1 MDAYQNGPLTLGIV
15 ARMLGK
21 SIVDVVTGWPNSGPK
36 LFVSR
41 GTTED
46 RESTAQLLERPD
58 ATYVVDAATIAELT
72 RIGCQKALS
81 ALPKVYCSTKTL
93 EVLEVCL
100 EEAQTVGESG
110 SLMDDEG
117 QMRFIEY
124 SARDMERRV
133 AFLQSMVDAVRAYC
147 EVVPAYGPDTLP
159 DGLENAEEAL
169 EAEEYSAM
177 LLVAERDATLL
188 TVDGR
193 LAQLAAA
200 TLQRP
205 WVWPQVLL
213 MHAGSKGLIGPRDY
227 SQAVLQQFLGN
238 RTFVS
243 LAAHDL
249 LWMALQGGFTLR
261 YGIQQ
266 FKEYLA
272 SPDTE
277 FVSGVRVAL
286 EFLNLLAANHSQV
299 KAFAELLGHLVEGAL
314 RHPSADAEWFLAKV
328 TDLTEHL
335 VVSTAGPESHYPP
348 LERLRETQLKALGN
362 ALAQA
367 VQAGMELATR
377 PDKRRAVKLDA
388 LKCMVA
394 PHLVFDGNVPE
405 PETAVVARAE
415 PSSLPELSEVTASPS

>member
-1 MDAYQNGPLTLGIV
+1 M
-15 ARMLGK
+15 
-21 SIVDVVTGWPNSGPK
+21 
-36 LFVSR
+36 
-41 GTTED
+41 
-46 RESTAQLLERPD
+46 ERPD
-58 ATYVVDAATIAELT
+58 AAYVVDAATIAELT
-72 RIGCQKALS
+72 RIGCQRAL
-81 ALPKVYCSTKTL
+81 AVLPKVYCSTKTL

-110 SLMDDEG
+110 SLLDDEG

-124 SARDMERRV
+124 SSRDKERRV
-133 AFLQSMVDAVRAYC
+133 VLLQSMVEAVRAHC
-147 EVVPAYGPDTLP
+147 EVIPAYGPDTLP

-213 MHAGSKGLIGPRDY
+213 MHAASKDVIGQRDY

-243 LAAHDL
+243 LAANDL

-277 FVSGVRVAL
+277 FVSGARVAL
-286 EFLNLLAANHSQV
+286 EFLSLLASHNSQV
-299 KAFAELLGHLVEGAL
+299 KAFAELLSHLVEGAL
-314 RHPSADAEWFLAKV
+314 RHPSADAGWFLAEV
-328 TDLTEHL
+328 ADLTEQL
-335 VVSTAGPESHYPP
+335 LISTAGPESHYPTV
-348 LERLRETQLKALGN
+348 ETLREARLKVLGN
-362 ALAQA
+362 VLAQA
-367 VQAGMELATR
+367 VQAGLKLTAR
-377 PDKRRAVKLDA
+377 PDRRRAVKLDT
-388 LKCMVA
+388 LKCTVV

-405 PETAVVARAE
+405 PESALIAQVE
-415 PSSLPELSEVTASPS
+415 PTQSSEVSGPKASSSEMQTVYVVQEATVERVAGQTLPPVPDLVVRTSQPMPIKPIGP